1 MRGSLHFAPDDKLSA
16 APVEMT
22 VDRDNGAL
30 FYHLSRG
37 YGDDGTYTET
47 YAVWLRPRP
56 SAMRPLR

>member
-47 YAVWLRPRP
+47 YAV
-56 SAMRPLR
+56 